1 MSIAMIRQLVD
12 LNRRQVAGVIELRGV
27 RRLSGIY
34 DDARDELELKLR
46 RLVRAGKGDTFG
58 AQHLRLVLGQV
69 RDTIRGFEG
78 KMQDHMVQTGRL
90 AATIA
95 PKQVSHMIGA
105 IEGHLGRMTP
115 VIQSA
120 QVAVI
125 RGVYPGVAPTLLDR
139 YRKQTKLYGP
149 KALVA
154 IKDKLAHSMI
164 QGEDVDEAVNRLV
177 KSGGI
182 FDGERYRAERIVR
195 TEMSWTFGVARQR
208 SMEELKPV
216 VPRLMKKLVA
226 TRDSREGDDSK
237 ELDGQTVPVDQPFIW
252 KVRDS
257 KGNLT
262 GKVVKYMQPP
272 NRPNDREVV
281 IPWVAGWGSGQVGS
295 AGAVQPTAPAAGA

>member
-1 MSIAMIRQLVD
+1 MSLATIRQLVD
-12 LNRRQVAGVIELRGV
+12 LHRRQVAGVIELRGV

-34 DDARDELELKLR
+34 DDARGELELKLR

-58 AQHLRLVLGQV
+58 ATHLRLVVGQV
-69 RDTIRGFEG
+69 RDSIRGFEG
-78 KMQDHMVQTGRL
+78 HFQEHLVQTGRI
-90 AATIA
+90 AGTIA
-95 PKQVSHMIGA
+95 PRQVSHMIGA
-105 IEGHLGRMTP
+105 VETELGRMTP
-115 VIQSA
+115 VVQAA

-139 YRKQTKLYGP
+139 YRKQTRLYGP
-149 KALVA
+149 AALLS

-177 KSGGI
+177 KTGGL

-216 VPRLMKKLVA
+216 VPKLMKKLVA

-252 KVRDS
+252 HVKDS
-257 KGNLT
+257 SGKPT
-262 GKVVKYMQPP
+262 GKIVHYMQPP

-281 IPWVAGWGSGQVGS
+281 IPWIAGWGSGPVGS
-295 AGAVQPTAPAAGA
+295 AGAVTPAAPSDA

>member
-1 MSIAMIRQLVD
+1 MPIGLISQLVD
-12 LNRRQVAGVIELRGV
+12 LHRRQVAGVIELRGV
-27 RRLSGIY
+27 RRMSGLY

-58 AQHLRLVLGQV
+58 ATHLRLVLGQV
-69 RDTIRGFEG
+69 RDSIHGFEG
-78 KMQDHMVQTGRL
+78 KLQEHMVQTGRI

-95 PKQVSHMIGA
+95 PRQVSHMIGA
-105 IEGHLGRMTP
+105 VESQLGRMTP
-115 VIQSA
+115 VIQAA
-120 QVAVI
+120 QVAVV

-149 KALVA
+149 RALVA
-154 IKDKLAHSMI
+154 IKDKLAQSMV
-164 QGEDVDEAVNRLV
+164 QGEDVDEAVTRLV

-216 VPRLMKKLVA
+216 VPKLMKKLVA
-226 TRDSREGDDSK
+226 TRDSREGSDSK
-237 ELDGQTVPVDQPFIW
+237 DLDGQTVPVDQPFIW
-252 KVRDS
+252 VVKDK
-257 KGNLT
+257 KGNPT
-262 GKVVKYMQPP
+262 GKIVRYMQPP

-281 IPWVAGWGSGQVGS
+281 IPWVAAWGGGKVGS
-295 AGAVQPTAPAAGA
+295 SGDVKPTAPPAA